1 MMLLSEC
8 RAELQSRIDGL
19 KDSLASGG
27 AHTFE
32 EYSRRVGT
40 IAGLRTAISILE
52 DLVKHKPKEE
62 RGF

>member
-1 MMLLSEC
+1 MLLSEY
-8 RAELQSRIDGL
+8 RAELLSRIEGL

-27 AHTFE
+27 AHSFE

-40 IAGLRTAISILE
+40 IAGLRTAINVLE